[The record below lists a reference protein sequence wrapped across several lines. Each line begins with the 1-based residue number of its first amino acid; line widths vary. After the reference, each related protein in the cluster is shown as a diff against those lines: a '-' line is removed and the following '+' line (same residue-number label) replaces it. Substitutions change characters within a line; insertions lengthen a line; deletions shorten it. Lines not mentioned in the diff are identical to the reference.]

1 MSSNDLINF
10 KEFFLIYLLVKKKK
24 IKLLITFINEKIK

>member
-24 IKLLITFINEKIK
+24 IKLLIKIKIY